1 MRVPDCSSSFPLLL
15 LALVGQLRTVAAHK
29 LLDASCRADEL
40 LLPSI
45 KRVAECTD
53 VDVDDRI
60 LDAVDNLGLLGGVGG
75 NAGPLVL
82 AVDEQNRISSRM
94 DSCFHVAA

>member
-15 LALVGQLRTVAAHK
+15 LALVGQLGTVAAHK
-29 LLDASCRADEL
+29 LLDSACRVDEL
-40 LLPSI
+40 LLA
-45 KRVAECTD
+45 RVEGVAERAD
-53 VDVDDRI
+53 VNVDDRV
-60 LDAVDNLGLLGGVGG
+60 LDTVNGFRLVGLVGG

-82 AVDEQNRISSRM
+82 AVDEQNRISFRM